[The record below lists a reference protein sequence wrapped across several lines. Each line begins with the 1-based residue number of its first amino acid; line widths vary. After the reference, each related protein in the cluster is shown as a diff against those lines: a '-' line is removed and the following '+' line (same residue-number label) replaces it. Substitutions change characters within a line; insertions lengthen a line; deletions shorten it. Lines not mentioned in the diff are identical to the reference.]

1 MNIPIINPWLLYAAD
16 VLGVLRWVFIILGG
30 IVLLGCIATLFAM
43 LDMGEVSYVKNT
55 IKGAIVGVIIVILG
69 VCCPSKDTCY
79 KMALAK
85 FATPQNVE
93 MVTEY
98 VGDTAT
104 NVTDSVSEAIKDI
117 LDYSVDRLY
126 DVRNNQKVGDSAE

>member
-1 MNIPIINPWLLYAAD
+1 MNVPIINPWLLYAAD
-16 VLGVLRWVFIILGG
+16 VFGVLRWVFIILGG
-30 IVLLGCIATLFAM
+30 IVLLGCVCTFFTM
-43 LDMGEVSYVKNT
+43 LDINEVETAKGA
-55 IKGAIVGVIIVILG
+55 IKGAIVGAIIVILG

-85 FATPQNVE
+85 FATPQNIE

-104 NVTDSVSEAIKDI
+104 DVADSVSEAIKDI

-126 DVRNNQKVGDSAE
+126 DVRNNQKVGGGAE